1 MAAILNNGGLS
12 KTYKIDKKI
21 SYALMTPF
29 VVLTIQYFVLIY
41 FNLIGTSAGSSV
53 QLFSKILVSLVFLH
67 VFPLVLQRSKIIF
80 IEVYFIAIFIFL
92 LNYLIF
98 PENGVYITEL
108 IFPFFFVSLP
118 IFLYTLSIK
127 NFLVFKKAMKKASY
141 IIFVVGLLLGV
152 FIFLGRASVGVY
164 SMPLS
169 YYMLLPAIMFMDGL
183 LDEFSFKDL
192 IFTGIS
198 LLIILSLGARGPILC
213 ILIFVLLKL
222 FKPNSKRTLRRV
234 IVYFSLIC
242 LGAFALIFLDEI
254 VRYTYDSLLK
264 IGIRSRTLSLFLR
277 DGIHL
282 SGRDRIY
289 KNIISEI
296 MENPILGIGLAGD
309 RRILYG
315 NNAYVH
321 NIFIELI
328 GNFGLL
334 FGSIVIFII
343 LSLIIS
349 SFISKD
355 KQIYELTIIW
365 LSLGFIHLLIS
376 SSYIIDIKFW
386 IFMGLT
392 INICLKKHRKVDYDE
407 CFL

>member
-1 MAAILNNGGLS
+1 MVTTLINGNKS
-12 KTYKIDKKI
+12 KSNKVDKKI
-21 SYALMTPF
+21 SNALMTSF
-29 VVLTIQYFVLIY
+29 VVLTIQYFVLVY
-41 FNLIGTSAGSSV
+41 FNLIETSTGSSV
-53 QLFSKILVSLVFLH
+53 QLLSKGLVGLAFLH
-67 VFPLVLQRSKIIF
+67 VLPSVLKRSKIKF
-80 IEVYFIAIFIFL
+80 IGVYFIAVFIFL
-92 LNYLIF
+92 IHYMIFPDNRAYIIDLIF
-98 PENGVYITEL
+98 S
-108 IFPFFFVSLP
+108 FFFICLP
-118 IFLYTLSIK
+118 VFLYTLSIYD
-127 NFLVFKKAMKKASY
+127 FSIFKDTMKKTSY
-141 IIFVVGLLLGV
+141 TIFVVGLLLG
-152 FIFLGRASVGVY
+152 ILILLGRASIGAY

-169 YYMLLPAIMFMDGL
+169 YYMLLPTIIFIDEL
-183 LDEFSFKDL
+183 LDKLSFKVL
-192 IFTGIS
+192 VFAVIS
-198 LLIILSLGARGPILC
+198 LLVILSLGARGPILC

-334 FGSIVIFII
+334 FGSIV
-343 LSLIIS
+343 LIYN
-349 SFISKD
+349 K
-355 KQIYELTIIW
+355 
-365 LSLGFIHLLIS
+365 
-376 SSYIIDIKFW
+376 
-386 IFMGLT
+386 
-392 INICLKKHRKVDYDE
+392 N
-407 CFL
+407 